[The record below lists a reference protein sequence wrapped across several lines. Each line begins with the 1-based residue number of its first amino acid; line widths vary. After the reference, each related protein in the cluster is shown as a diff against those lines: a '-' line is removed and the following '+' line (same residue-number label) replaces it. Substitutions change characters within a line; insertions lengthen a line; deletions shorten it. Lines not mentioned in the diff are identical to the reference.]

1 MTEYHCDPFTDHRN
15 IFLTAVD
22 AGKSEIK
29 ALADLV
35 SARVRLLSHS
45 CLSSQCAVEMIGG
58 FPWTSL
64 LRTISPFMASPPPK
78 APPSGG
84 WGLYLRIFRGC
95 YHFSGHSSL
104 YVPSIYIC
112 LPICLSVIHSSL
124 LFNLSHIHH
133 SNVYV
138 GICLA
143 NRLRY

>member
-1 MTEYHCDPFTDHRN
+1 MTEHHCEPCTDHRN
-15 IFLTAVD
+15 IFLTAAD
-22 AGKSEIK
+22 AGNSEIK

-35 SARVRLLSHS
+35 SARARLLSHS

-64 LRTISPFMASPPPK
+64 LRATSPLMASPPPK

-84 WGLYLRIFRGC
+84 WGLYLRIFQRR
-95 YHFSGHSSL
+95 YRFSSHSSL
-104 YVPSIYIC
+104 YDPSIYIC
-112 LPICLSVIHSSL
+112 LSIRLSVIHSSL